1 MKFVNYGLLKKNHH
15 FCIYIYYGEYLNHYK
30 ETQNC
35 LPLGSFE
42 KWLVYIFCDCYIR
55 QKCEQKLAIG
65 SLNFILQ
72 TRIQTEA
79 KYEIQDSPSCAIFLA
94 IASTL
99 T

>member
-1 MKFVNYGLLKKNHH
+1 MVFLRKTTTSASIF
-15 FCIYIYYGEYLNHYK
+15 YYGEYLTHYK
-30 ETQNC
+30 VTQNC
-35 LPLGSFE
+35 LPLGNFE

-79 KYEIQDSPSCAIFLA
+79 KYEIHDSPSSAIFLA
-94 IASTL
+94 IDINIT
-99 T
+99 